1 MPGLTL
7 LGLGPGDP
15 KLLTREA
22 WEVLTQADEVYVRTA
37 QHPTLQGLPP
47 QVRLHAFDDLYQ
59 QAASF
64 EEVYDRIV
72 ETVWQLAQRPQG
84 VIYAVPGHPLVAET
98 TGKALLHRARQ
109 ASLEIRVVEGLS
121 FLEPV
126 FRALGEDP
134 FPHTALV
141 DALELAARHTPSFPP
156 SAPALIAQLY
166 SRQVASEVK
175 LTLMANYPDEHPVV
189 LVHAAGTPAERLE
202 HLPLYAVDRSE
213 HIGLLTALYVPPL
226 APEASFEAFHEVIAR
241 LRAPDGCPWDRK
253 QTHKSLRKYLLE
265 ETYEALE
272 AIDAEDWDALKEELG
287 DVLLQVVLHS
297 QIAWEEGEFTL
308 PEVLATVTTKIIRRH
323 PHVFGEVQVNG
334 VEDVLRNWEALKAA
348 EKASRGETSPD
359 ASLLDDIPKA
369 LPALMQAES
378 LQKKAAKVGFDWPTV
393 EGVWAKV
400 QEELDEV
407 RRARTP
413 KERAAEIGD
422 LLFAVVNLA
431 RWYEVRPEDALREAN
446 LRFKRRFQAM
456 ERAAREQGRPLE
468 SLSLEELDAL
478 WEAAKDADPEG

>member
-15 KLLTREA
+15 KHLTREA
-22 WEVLTQADEVYVRTA
+22 WEVLSQADEVYLRTA
-37 QHPTLQGLPP
+37 QHPTVAGFPDHLKVQ
-47 QVRLHAFDDLYQ
+47 AFDHLYEE
-59 QAASF
+59 ADTF
-64 EEVYDRIV
+64 EEVYQRIV
-72 ETVWQLAQRPQG
+72 EEVLRLARRPQG
-84 VIYAVPGHPLVAET
+84 VIYAVPGHPLVAEA
-98 TGKALLHRARQ
+98 TGVALLQRARKI
-109 ASLEIRVVEGLS
+109 SLDVRVVEGLS

-126 FRALGEDP
+126 FRALGLDP

-141 DALELAARHTPSFPP
+141 DALELVARHTPSFPP
-156 SAPALIAQLY
+156 SAPALIGQLY
-166 SRQVASEVK
+166 SRELAGELK
-175 LTLMANYPDEHPVV
+175 LTLMANYLDEHPVT
-189 LVHAAGTPAERLE
+189 LVHGAGTPEE
-202 HLPLYAVDRSE
+202 KVETLPLYAIDRSP
-213 HIGLLTALYVPPL
+213 HIGLLTALFVPPL

-272 AIDAEDWDALKEELG
+272 AIDNEDWAALKEELG

-308 PEVLATVTTKIIRRH
+308 PEVLYTVTTKIIRRH

-334 VEDVLRNWEALKAA
+334 VEDVLRNWEALKAQ
-348 EKASRGETSPD
+348 EKAARGEAPFESV
-359 ASLLDDIPKA
+359 LDGIPKA

-378 LQKKAAKVGFDWPTV
+378 LQKKAAKVGFDWPDV

-400 QEELDEV
+400 MEELDEV
-407 RRARTP
+407 RRAETP
-413 KERAAEIGD
+413 EARAAEIGD

-446 LRFKRRFQAM
+446 ARFKRRFQEV
-456 ERAAREQGRPLE
+456 ERRAKAQGRDLRE
-468 SLSLEELDAL
+468 MSLEEMDAL
-478 WEAAKDADPEG
+478 WEAAKDDESLG